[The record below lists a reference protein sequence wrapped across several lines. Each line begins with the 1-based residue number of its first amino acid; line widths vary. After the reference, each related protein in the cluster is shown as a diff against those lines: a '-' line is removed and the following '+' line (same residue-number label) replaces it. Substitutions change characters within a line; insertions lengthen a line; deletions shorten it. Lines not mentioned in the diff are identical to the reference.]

1 MLDLNWRLWRHD
13 GRKLRD
19 STYRPLSTIVHLAA
33 WISIR
38 NLVLAYIVNINQRTD
53 SNGVAINFT
62 RVKSEW
68 LTRSLYCD
76 NASAV
81 SLLSGSRRKI
91 EETIFGGISRLPSC
105 CSTRLLVIQQRFV
118 IHAVLTCSRNT
129 NSRGNCTVT
138 AKCKR
143 RISRYQ
149 RLG

>member
-19 STYRPLSTIVHLAA
+19 STYRPLSTIVHSAA

-68 LTRSLYCD
+68 LTRSLYWSLVEKLC
-76 NASAV
+76 SATMPPQ
-81 SLLSGSRRKI
+81 SPCFLGRDARLKKPFL
-91 EETIFGGISRLPSC
+91 EEY
-105 CSTRLLVIQQRFV
+105 
-118 IHAVLTCSRNT
+118 HAYRHVAL
-129 NSRGNCTVT
+129 RGF
-138 AKCKR
+138 
-143 RISRYQ
+143 S
-149 RLG
+149 